1 MKYISNTLAALVI
14 SISFDIYAQEI
25 VDETIDTQV
34 SASSISQ
41 NAQIKID
48 GLDEQSKELY
58 YEYKDTVA
66 EYKSL
71 KIYDDQLQEI
81 INAQN
86 DEIKSILNQIDS
98 LDSTNKDI
106 LPFLK
111 RMIDALREFVLL
123 DVPLQKSSEKFLRH
137 INQSIILEILLKLI
151 AVLWRSMM
159 IKWP

>member
-1 MKYISNTLAALVI
+1 MKYISKITTALVLLL
-14 SISFDIYAQEI
+14 SLDFYAQEI

-41 NAQIKID
+41 DAQNKID

-58 YEYKDTVA
+58 YEYKDTIA

-86 DEIKSILNQIDS
+86 NEIKSILNQIDS

-123 DVPLQKSSEKFLRH
+123 DVPFLNEQRLSK
-137 INQSIILEILLKLI
+137 INELN
-151 AVLWRSMM
+151 
-159 IKWP
+159 

>member
-1 MKYISNTLAALVI
+1 MKYISNTFAALVV
-14 SISFDIYAQEI
+14 SISLDIYAQEI

-86 DEIKSILNQIDS
+86 EEIKSILNQIDS

-123 DVPLQKSSEKFLRH
+123 DVPFLKET
-137 INQSIILEILLKLI
+137 IALANEISL
-151 AVLWRSMM
+151 AYFE
-159 IKWP
+159 